1 MRIAVVGDIM
11 THSDFTIGEE
21 FSCGQKR
28 WRCTDIGKRVVVAIC
43 VSDRDDSSWFRGPPY
58 AICETVFDEYDLKG
72 CHPLHE
78 GTVQ

>member
-1 MRIAVVGDIM
+1 M
-11 THSDFTIGEE
+11 TLSEFAIEEE

-58 AICETVFDEYDLKG
+58 AVSEVVFDENDLMG
-72 CHPLHE
+72 CDSIRE
-78 GTVQ
+78 GTAQ